1 MKSKY
6 QIGALAL
13 LVLLAGCSRSDQAS
27 RETTKGTPTTAAD
40 VKERYREAATAT
52 KSYVAENKDE
62 FISAMNAKLKELDDK
77 IGEFAKKSEN
87 LKDDAKIQSEKA
99 LVALREQRKTVN
111 EKFEEVKKSSAEAWE
126 EVKAGF
132 TSALAGLEKAFENAK
147 SKFD

>member
-1 MKSKY
+1 MKSKC
-6 QIGALAL
+6 QIAALAM

-27 RETTKGTPTTAAD
+27 RETTKDTPATATD

-62 FISAMNAKLKELDDK
+62 FISAMNAKLKELDGK
-77 IGEFAKKSEN
+77 ISELGKKSEN
-87 LKDDAKIQSEKA
+87 FKDDAKIQSDKA
-99 LVALREQRKTVN
+99 LAALREQRKTVN
-111 EKFEEVKKSSAEAWE
+111 EKFEEVKKSSAETWE